1 MKLRIRNK
9 KHYYTRL
16 PLGIFLITLFTFS
29 PVLVG
34 FGGAWLSSLL
44 TGEVANEG
52 NSAWLGFPWLIMI
65 SLPIGILFFILYGI
79 VVVIDSIKL
88 SRQAEEKKLQ

>member
-1 MKLRIRNK
+1 LKLRIRNK

-16 PLGIFLITLFTFS
+16 PLGIFLIILFTLS
-29 PVLVG
+29 PLLIG
-34 FGGAWLSSLL
+34 LGGAWLSSLL
-44 TGEVANEG
+44 TGEAANEG
-52 NSAWLGFPWLIMI
+52 NSAWLGLPWLIMI

-79 VVVIDSIKL
+79 VVIVDSIKL